1 MVLRLLLLLLHA
13 CYDCSWVKLW
23 QVNLGWRVRVAGV
36 LVRDSRM
43 HWVHQ
48 AELVLAVLLALPKV
62 VLL

>member
-1 MVLRLLLLLLHA
+1 MLRLLLLLLHA
-13 CYDCSWVKLW
+13 CYDGTWVKLW
-23 QVNLGWRVRVAGV
+23 QVNLSWRVRVAGV

-48 AELVLAVLLALPKV
+48 AELVLTVLLALPKV